1 MKTPKEI
8 KEFLNNKV
16 LANINFTA
24 KEIISDGPH
33 PKGRSICFN

>member
-16 LANINFTA
+16 LANINFT
-24 KEIISDGPH
+24 KEIIIDNYPRGKV
-33 PKGRSICFN
+33 KGYFN